1 MTDITATNT
10 TATNTIEYTT
20 EASERS
26 TDVNTE
32 ATELVTQQRRTIDA
46 FSFGDP
52 EQCLDNRMTEYQG
65 IYADMNGLYSPP
77 VSLPGLIK
85 LLRVNAQHGPILYF
99 KRNMIL
105 KWFKPNAILTRRSLK
120 KFAFDYCWG
129 ANAYLQ
135 IIKNSFGH
143 VIKLRHLPAVSMRY
157 TDTLGVYAQIL
168 SFGEILRFIQNEV
181 IHLKEYDPNQ
191 GIYGIPQYYGG
202 IQSALLNE
210 DATLFRRKYYKNGAH
225 MGFIFSMAD
234 PNLSEEDEDALKA
247 AIRDSRGVGNFQSL
261 FMNNRS
267 GKVDAE
273 KAIKII
279 PVGDI
284 STKDEFER
292 IKKITLNDMLSMH
305 RAQEA
310 LSGQTSGDSPGF
322 GDLDKITRAYYNNEV
337 VPMQQDMMEIN
348 EYLPAALHIDFTI
361 PAYSDLYPMVEIE
374 STAA

>member
-1 MTDITATNT
+1 MKKSSKQHKHNNKQKKAKSAPKNVDT
-10 TATNTIEYTT
+10 
-20 EASERS
+20 
-26 TDVNTE
+26 
-32 ATELVTQQRRTIDA
+32 

-52 EQCLDNRMTEYQG
+52 EPCLDNRMTDYVGVFADTNG
-65 IYADMNGLYSPP
+65 IYAPP
-77 VSLPGLIK
+77 VSLPGLYK
-85 LLRVNAQHGPILYF
+85 LLHVNAQHGPILYF

-105 KWFKPNAILTRRSLK
+105 KWFKPSPILSRRTFK
-120 KFAFDYCWG
+120 KFTFDYCWS

-135 IIKNSFGH
+135 IIENVFGQ
-143 VIKLRHLPAVSMRY
+143 VIKLRHLPSMSMRY
-157 TDTLGVYAQIL
+157 TKEPGVYAQIK
-168 SFGEILRFIQNEV
+168 SDGSILRFKKGEV
-181 IHLKEYDPNQ
+181 IQLKEYDPAQ
-191 GIYGIPQYYGG
+191 GIYGMVQYYGG

-234 PNLSEEDEDALKA
+234 PNLNGEDEAALQKA
-247 AIRDSRGVGNFQSL
+247 ISESKGVGNFRSL
-261 FMNNRS
+261 FINNKS

-273 KAIKII
+273 KAIKIT

-310 LSGQTSGDSPGF
+310 LSGQSSGDSPGF

-337 VPMQQDMMEIN
+337 VPLQQDMMEIN
-348 EYLPAALHIDFTI
+348 EYLPAHQHIEFTE
-361 PAYSDLYPMVEIE
+361 PAYSDLNPDSEGSE
-374 STAA
+374 AA

>member
-1 MTDITATNT
+1 MTDTIDKMETVNT
-10 TATNTIEYTT
+10 DTT
-20 EASERS
+20 ELATKSERS
-26 TDVNTE
+26 INT
-32 ATELVTQQRRTIDA
+32 

-52 EQCLDNRMTEYQG
+52 EPCLDNRMTEYTG

-77 VSLPGLIK
+77 VSLTGLIK

-105 KWFKPNAILTRRSLK
+105 KWFKPNALLTQRTFK
-120 KFAFDYCWG
+120 KFAFDYCWA

-135 IIKNSFGH
+135 IIKNSFGKP
-143 VIKLRHLPAVSMRY
+143 IKLRHLPAVAMRY
-157 TDTLGVYAQIL
+157 TSTPGVYAQIL
-168 SFGEILRFIQNEV
+168 SSGKVLRFNKGEV
-181 IHLKEYDPNQ
+181 IHLKEYDPLQ
-191 GIYGIPQYYGG
+191 GIYCVPQYYGG

-234 PNLSEEDEDALKA
+234 PNLDKDDEADLKA
-247 AIRDSRGVGNFQSL
+247 AIKDSRGVGNFRSL
-261 FMNNRS
+261 FINNRS
-267 GKVDAE
+267 GKADAE

-348 EYLPAALHIDFTI
+348 EYLPKALHIGFAV
-361 PAYSDLYPMVEIE
+361 PGYSDLYPQPEE
-374 STAA
+374 

>member
-1 MTDITATNT
+1 MNSTKST
-10 TATNTIEYTT
+10 TT
-20 EASERS
+20 EPVKEKS
-26 TDVNTE
+26 
-32 ATELVTQQRRTIDA
+32 IDT

-52 EQCLDNRMTEYQG
+52 EPCLDNHMTEYIG
-65 IYADMNGLYSPP
+65 LYADMDGLYSPP
-77 VSLPGLIK
+77 VSLYGLVK

-105 KWFKPNAILTRRSLK
+105 KWFKPNSLLTRRTFK
-120 KFAFDYCWG
+120 KFAFDYCWA

-135 IIKNSFGH
+135 VIKNTFGN
-143 VIKLRHLPAVSMRY
+143 VIKLRHLPALSMRY
-157 TDTLGVYAQIL
+157 TSTPGVYAQRL
-168 SFGEILRFIQNEV
+168 SNGKVLRFKKGEV

-234 PNLSEEDEDALKA
+234 PNLSTDDEDELKK
-247 AIRDSRGVGNFQSL
+247 AIKDSRGVGNFRSL
-261 FMNNRS
+261 FINNRS
-267 GKVDAE
+267 GKADAE

-292 IKKITLNDMLSMH
+292 IKKMTLNDMLSMH

-310 LSGQTSGDSPGF
+310 LSGQTSGESPGF

-337 VPMQQDMMEIN
+337 VPMQQDMLEIN
-348 EYLPAALHIDFTI
+348 EYLPAPLHIKFAE
-361 PAYSDLYPMVEIE
+361 PAYSDLNPRSED
-374 STAA
+374 